1 MSRPDLD
8 QLMAQHG
15 DRLFRL
21 CRAYL
26 YDPAEADDLYQEVW
40 INIWKALPRFREEA
54 ELSTFLYRI
63 TVNTAVSYNRRIQR
77 QRRTRREW
85 PENWPPAATDAADRE
100 EQFDR
105 MYRAIARLS
114 DADRL
119 LVGLLL
125 EDLSYREMAEV
136 LGISVNYVG
145 VKIKRVKEKL
155 KAAVAATSNSA

>member
-1 MSRPDLD
+1 
-8 QLMAQHG
+8 MAQHG
-15 DRLFRL
+15 DRIFRL

-40 INIWKALPRFREEA
+40 INVWKALPRFREEA

-77 QRRTRREW
+77 QRRAQRTLPDR
-85 PENWPPAATDAADRE
+85 WPPPSTDAAE
-100 EQFDR
+100 KEAQFDR

-145 VKIKRVKEKL
+145 VKISRVKEKL
-155 KAAVAATSNSA
+155 KAAVAVMS

>member
-1 MSRPDLD
+1 
-8 QLMAQHG
+8 MAQHG
-15 DRLFRL
+15 DRIFRL

-40 INIWKALPRFREEA
+40 INVWKALPRFREEA

-63 TVNTAVSYNRRIQR
+63 AVNTAISYNRRIR
-77 QRRTRREW
+77 KRRRDARSLPAEW
-85 PENWPPAATDAADRE
+85 PPRPAVNADARE
-100 EQFDR
+100 ERFAQ
-105 MYRAIARLS
+105 MYRAIGRLP

-125 EDLSYREMAEV
+125 EDLSYREIAEV

-145 VKIKRVKEKL
+145 VKINRVKEKL
-155 KAAVAATSNSA
+155 RAAVGASADSA